1 MKAVAL
7 LVLVVALH
15 VTFLIGEFGTGFF
28 GLARSLPYTVVV
40 AICLGLSS
48 AAAGVAYYMIGKR
61 VAWLSSPLRFL
72 PFAVA
77 AVAVSLYVGVF
88 LSFNTFGT

>member
-15 VTFLIGEFGTGFF
+15 VTLLIGAYSTGFF

-40 AICLGLSS
+40 AIWLGFFS

-61 VAWLSSPLRFL
+61 AAWPSSPWRFL